1 MLTSSA
7 LEVRDL
13 VKHYPF
19 KRGLFGGGGQGAV
32 HAVDGVS
39 FALPRGET
47 LALVGESG
55 CGKSTIAKLILRLI
69 EPTAGTVLL
78 EGRDLAGMDG
88 EMLRQSR
95 QRIQMV
101 FQDPFASLNP
111 RLSAADIVAEPLV
124 NYGLGDAVTRAAK
137 VDALFDRV
145 GLARYQRDRYPHQFS
160 GGQRQRLGIARAL
173 ALNPAV
179 VVADEPVSALDVSV
193 QAQILNLLADLQRDL
208 GLSYLFISHDLGV
221 VEYISTTVA
230 VMYLGAIVEIA
241 PRQRFFSAA
250 AHPYARA
257 LLEAVPSPDPA
268 RRRKRSLLQG
278 EVPSASALPSGCR
291 FRTRCPKATSLCAEV
306 APVLTEIAPQH
317 RVACHHVENA

>member
-1 MLTSSA
+1 MTPA

-19 KRGLFGGGGQGAV
+19 RRGLFGRGGQGAV

-78 EGRDLAGMDG
+78 DGQDLAGMQG
-88 EMLRQSR
+88 ETLRQAR

-111 RLSAADIVAEPLV
+111 RLSAADIVGEPLV
-124 NYGLGDAVTRAAK
+124 NYDHGNAVARSAK

-173 ALNPAV
+173 ALNPSV

-221 VEYISTTVA
+221 VEYVSTTVA
-230 VMYLGAIVEIA
+230 VMYLGAIVEVA

-250 AHPYARA
+250 AHPYSRA
-257 LLEAVPSPDPA
+257 LLDAVPSPDPA
-268 RRRKRSLLQG
+268 RRKRRSLLQG

-291 FRTRCPKATSLCAEV
+291 FRTRCPKATDLCAQV
-306 APVLTEIAPQH
+306 APAAREIVPQH
-317 RVACHHVENA
+317 FVACHYIETA